1 MSVPD
6 TGVLLERELALGAL
20 AACLEAARA
29 GVGGVMV
36 VEGPAGIGKTCLLEA
51 AREQARS
58 EGMRVLAARGAEFE
72 RSFAFGVVRQLFEPA
87 LREQTLDRRE
97 VVLRGAAGLTRPLL
111 MGAPDSPVPV
121 DDRVFA
127 VLHGL
132 FWLCV
137 NLAERSPVFVVLDDA
152 HWADPPSLRFLSY
165 LAGRMDGLAIAVV
178 LAVRTG
184 DPAGGELVS
193 TLVHDPRA
201 EVLRPAALG
210 DGAVAQLIA
219 AESPDPPDPRFCRAC
234 RAATGGN
241 PFLLRELIRALR
253 DEGIAPDATMAARV
267 GDFAPESVAR
277 SLLVRTALI
286 SEAAVGLARA
296 LSVLEQGALSTA
308 ATLAGLDL
316 RVAGGAADALRE
328 AEILR
333 CDRELAFVH
342 PIVRAAIYGDL
353 GVAHR
358 SRLHAEAARL
368 LEEAGAGRER
378 VAAHLLEAEPGAYTW
393 AAEVLRDAARQA
405 LARGAPES
413 AAAYLDGALKEPMT
427 CQERARVLGEL
438 GAAEIVGHHPGAAA
452 HLREALEHMSE
463 PALRAATVRQL
474 GLALFID
481 DQPEAMVAVLDQ
493 ALTELG
499 DVSPEI
505 AMPIEAQLLQA
516 AGGALGTRRLHAAL
530 LDSVRN
536 RSLADGLGERMLLAN
551 LAGYGMVEGIP
562 AAEVL
567 VLAERALGNGD
578 LLADPVAGAQ
588 LFYAAIT
595 GLIYADHFALAARW
609 LDRAVADARSQG
621 SLVRYAC
628 ALAFRADLAYR
639 IGHLGRAE
647 EDSRAAVEA
656 AGGDWVLAVFIA
668 LPPLLDALIE
678 RGQHSEAQRI
688 LDSAAVSMS
697 GRHEMTQI
705 HAVGAR
711 ARLSVAQ
718 GRFDEG
724 LADLRTV
731 GRWCEAWGARNP
743 GMFGWRSSATLAL
756 HQLGDDDEAR
766 RLAAEEVALARPLG
780 QPRALGVAL
789 RAAGL
794 AEASRDGIGLLREA
808 ADVLKN
814 SGAELEYARAM
825 TDLGAALR
833 RSRHPAKARD
843 PLGLGLELAH
853 RCGATALVE
862 RARTELLAT
871 GARPRRPMVSGRDS
885 LTPSEARVARM
896 AAEGLTTPAIAQALF
911 VTTKTVE
918 THLGHAYQKLDI
930 NSRHQLAQALH

>member
-6 TGVLLERELALGAL
+6 TGVLLERELALDAL
-20 AACLEAARA
+20 AACLEGARR

-51 AREQARS
+51 ACEQARS
-58 EGMRVLAARGAEFE
+58 EGMRVLAARGAELE
-72 RSFAFGVVRQLFEPA
+72 RTFAFGVVRQLFEPA
-87 LREQTLDRRE
+87 LREQTPDRRE
-97 VVLRGAAGLTRPLL
+97 VALRGAAGLTRPLL

-132 FWLCV
+132 FWLSV

-193 TLVHDPRA
+193 LVHDPRA

-219 AESPDPPDPRFCRAC
+219 AESPDRPDPRFCRAC

-253 DEGIAPDATMAARV
+253 DEGIAPDAPMAARV
-267 GDFAPESVAR
+267 ADFAPESVAHW
-277 SLLVRTALI
+277 LLVRTALI

-316 RVAGGAADALRE
+316 RVAGGAADALRD

-353 GVAHR
+353 GIAHR

-378 VAAHLLEAEPGAYTW
+378 VAAHLLEADPGAYSG

-427 CQERARVLGEL
+427 REERARVLGEL
-438 GAAEIVGHHPGAAA
+438 GAAEIVGHHPGAAT
-452 HLREALEHMSE
+452 HLREALEHMIE

-481 DQPEAMVAVLDQ
+481 DQPETMVAVLDH

-499 DVSPEI
+499 DVSPEM

-516 AGGALGTRRLHAAL
+516 SGGALGT
-530 LDSVRN
+530 
-536 RSLADGLGERMLLAN
+536 
-551 LAGYGMVEGIP
+551 P
-562 AAEVL
+562 A
-567 VLAERALGNGD
+567 
-578 LLADPVAGAQ
+578 
-588 LFYAAIT
+588 I
-595 GLIYADHFALAARW
+595 
-609 LDRAVADARSQG
+609 ARS
-621 SLVRYAC
+621 
-628 ALAFRADLAYR
+628 
-639 IGHLGRAE
+639 
-647 EDSRAAVEA
+647 
-656 AGGDWVLAVFIA
+656 
-668 LPPLLDALIE
+668 
-678 RGQHSEAQRI
+678 
-688 LDSAAVSMS
+688 
-697 GRHEMTQI
+697 
-705 HAVGAR
+705 
-711 ARLSVAQ
+711 
-718 GRFDEG
+718 
-724 LADLRTV
+724 
-731 GRWCEAWGARNP
+731 
-743 GMFGWRSSATLAL
+743 
-756 HQLGDDDEAR
+756 
-766 RLAAEEVALARPLG
+766 PLG
-780 QPRALGVAL
+780 QR
-789 RAAGL
+789 
-794 AEASRDGIGLLREA
+794 
-808 ADVLKN
+808 
-814 SGAELEYARAM
+814 
-825 TDLGAALR
+825 TQ
-833 RSRHPAKARD
+833 
-843 PLGLGLELAH
+843 PL
-853 RCGATALVE
+853 
-862 RARTELLAT
+862 
-871 GARPRRPMVSGRDS
+871 PRRWPRRADAVGQPRRLWHGR
-885 LTPSEARVARM
+885 
-896 AAEGLTTPAIAQALF
+896 
-911 VTTKTVE
+911 
-918 THLGHAYQKLDI
+918 GH
-930 NSRHQLAQALH
+930 SCR